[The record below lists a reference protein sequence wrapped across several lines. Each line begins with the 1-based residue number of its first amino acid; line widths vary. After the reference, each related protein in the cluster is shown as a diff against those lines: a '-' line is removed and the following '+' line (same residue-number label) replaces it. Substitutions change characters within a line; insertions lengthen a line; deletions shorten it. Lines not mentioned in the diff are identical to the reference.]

1 MTFSEQKH
9 WFGPKGGNRRKSK
22 INSEPKGIFEE
33 TIGQKL

>member
-1 MTFSEQKH
+1 MTFSEQNH
-9 WFGPKGGNRRKSK
+9 WFGPKGNGRKSK